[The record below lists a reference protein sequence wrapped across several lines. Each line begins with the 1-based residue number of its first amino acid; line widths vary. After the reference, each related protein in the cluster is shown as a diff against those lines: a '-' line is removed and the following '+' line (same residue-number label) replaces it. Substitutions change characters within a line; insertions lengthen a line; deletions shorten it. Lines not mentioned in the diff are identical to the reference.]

1 MANTFDRITQNPDV
15 LAGRATIRGLRISVA
30 HVINLVANG
39 MTPAQIVEE
48 LPDLEAEDVRQA
60 LAFVGS
66 RLPELDNL
74 TDSQREWVLHSE
86 ALWREAHSI
95 AAANPGVDPGDVYH
109 SLRCLE
115 ISPAQ
120 RLGRGLTRV
129 RNRPHLG

>member
-1 MANTFDRITQNPDV
+1 MADTFDRITQNPNV
-15 LAGRATIRGLRISVA
+15 L
-30 HVINLVANG
+30 
-39 MTPAQIVEE
+39 
-48 LPDLEAEDVRQA
+48 
-60 LAFVGS
+60 GS
-66 RLPELDNL
+66 RVPELEHL
-74 TDSQREWVLHSE
+74 TESQRAWVLHSE

-129 RNRPHLG
+129 RHRPHLG